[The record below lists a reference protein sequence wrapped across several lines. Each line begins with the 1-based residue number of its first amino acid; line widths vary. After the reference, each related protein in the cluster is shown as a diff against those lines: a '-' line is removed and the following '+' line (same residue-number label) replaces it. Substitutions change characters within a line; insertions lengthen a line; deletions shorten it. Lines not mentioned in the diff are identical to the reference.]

1 MNMNDP
7 EIHIKTEGPAN
18 KSSKYDPSKHLGY
31 LGAFFGGVEN
41 APTSIS
47 GLIVFSLVIIG
58 FVNNLCRPELAME
71 YWTLIIPVVTA
82 LFGYLF
88 GKHKK

>member
-1 MNMNDP
+1 MIRKDP

-31 LGAFFGGVEN
+31 LGEFFGGVEN

-47 GLIVFSLVIIG
+47 SFIVILLIVIGAFQSL
-58 FVNNLCRPELAME
+58 FRPDFAME
-71 YWTLIIPVVTA
+71 YWTLVIPVVTA

-88 GKHKK
+88 GKSRR